1 MSFSVLGSFILS
13 ALILALAPGPDNIF
27 VLTQS
32 ALYGVKKGLLVIV
45 GLCLGIVLQTLL
57 MIVGVTAFITAV
69 PILMVLLKLLGVA
82 YLSYLAYMAITHAKA
97 VPHLAPAATAPAA
110 SPASSPASSPAA
122 SPATATAP
130 ADAAAQT
137 EASDAAK
144 DNAAAAAQAE
154 AEPSAT
160 ATHQLPAPP
169 ELTSWRLVRRGF
181 IMNITNPKVQL
192 FFLSFFPQ
200 FLPSDLRG
208 FALMSAMALLGCL
221 FALATLMVFAAIAV
235 GSGRLSAHFASP
247 TFNMWLNYSAAIIFL
262 SLALLTLYSACTG

>member
-110 SPASSPASSPAA
+110 SPA
-122 SPATATAP
+122 TATAP

-208 FALMSAMALLGCL
+208 VALMSAMALLGCL